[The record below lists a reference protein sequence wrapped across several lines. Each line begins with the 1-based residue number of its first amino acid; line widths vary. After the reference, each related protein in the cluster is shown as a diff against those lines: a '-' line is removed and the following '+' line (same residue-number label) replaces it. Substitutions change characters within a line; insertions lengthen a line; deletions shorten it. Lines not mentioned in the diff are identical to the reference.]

1 MIKNFIY
8 KGMAAAGKKPGDDDE
23 VDPDEDPDAKN
34 PDEKNSW
41 WKKRS

>member
-23 VDPDEDPDAKN
+23 GKISYF
-34 PDEKNSW
+34 KILYYCHIQYS
-41 WKKRS
+41 K